1 MQGIK
6 AQVAEKEYQRMVSSI
21 NGPTDSVATHL
32 RQDIQDMKDV
42 KAHAIGIVNVLYT
55 GAAVFT
61 AVFMI
66 SKHFTDDLG
75 KVKKQGRRVKIAHVE
90 PTIDQEVIVL
100 FLRTKI

>member
-1 MQGIK
+1 MEGIK

-21 NGPTDSVATHL
+21 NGPTNTVASHL
-32 RQDIQDMKDV
+32 RQDIQDLKDV

-61 AVFMI
+61 AVFLI

-75 KVKKQGRRVKIAHVE
+75 KVAKESRKKRKKEKRRSCESVS
-90 PTIDQEVIVL
+90 
-100 FLRTKI
+100 